1 MLALV
6 AENPR
11 TMRVLV
17 TGARC
22 ELARALVASLAT
34 TDDVELRL
42 TDVSPMSQEGTAAS
56 GGAAEEWV
64 CALGDDTSTAALVEG
79 VDTIVHLEPLSEL
92 AVPELPTLAAQRQE
106 GAGGGGAG
114 APDDAW
120 LDRCTRCTYNL
131 LDAAAKAGVGRVV
144 LASSMEQ
151 FAAYHERDA
160 IDTTWLPRPTCAP
173 HVLGPHLAE
182 LILSQFVSVGATPS
196 AAVLRIGQIADTTDS
211 TRTGRFLTTTREAT
225 EALRDLL
232 LLDGGDDEDE
242 PYFYVGGGAASAY
255 HPSRRRFS
263 IVHLPSSPPAMA
275 PGSTVAENR
284 RQRELVRRLW
294 APPDLPAAASAGSGS
309 VLVLGAGPHGL
320 LGPHVVEELR
330 RSGSWTSVV
339 ETDIPAP
346 VDDYQLAR
354 RPSSSVDDSED
365 GQGAGGGKGTGEEE
379 QGYETLDVSDKR
391 AVWSAVAEHGAEALV
406 RTHPSLTTRQK
417 AQ

>member
-6 AENPR
+6 TENPA

-34 TDDVELRL
+34 ADDVELRL

-79 VDTIVHLEPLSEL
+79 VDAIVHLEPLSEL
-92 AVPELPTLAAQRQE
+92 AVPELPTLAAQQQ
-106 GAGGGGAG
+106 GGGGGGA
-114 APDDAW
+114 DDAW

-354 RPSSSVDDSED
+354 RPSSSGEDSED
-365 GQGAGGGKGTGEEE
+365 GPGAGGGKGTGEEE

-406 RTHPSLTTRQK
+406 RTHPSLGK

>member
-6 AENPR
+6 AENPA

-34 TDDVELRL
+34 ADDVELRL

-92 AVPELPTLAAQRQE
+92 AVPELPTLAAQQQ
-106 GAGGGGAG
+106 GGGGGGA
-114 APDDAW
+114 DDAW

-354 RPSSSVDDSED
+354 RPSSSGGDDIED
-365 GQGAGGGKGTGEEE
+365 GLGAGGGKGEEE

-406 RTHPSLTTRQK
+406 RTHPSLGK